1 MADAHIPDEND
12 VEVSIGA
19 DHLRH
24 LEAVAG
30 AASDLKRA
38 SHDAEF
44 ASLCG
49 GMDRLQADLFMHT
62 ASWERFASECLSEE
76 RT

>member
-1 MADAHIPDEND
+1 MSDVIPDED
-12 VEVSIGA
+12 VAVSIGA

-24 LEAVAG
+24 LERVAE

-44 ASLCG
+44 AAMFG

-62 ASWERFASECLSEE
+62 ASWEAFASANLSEE